1 MSSESKTPL
10 LDESRAADNE
20 ARMIQLNKELT
31 NIVTKIGYAM
41 KNYTTNKE
49 ESEKMI
55 IEVVD
60 ELDELEKQYTFRNF
74 LSFLKS
80 SSKEFIKDVKNGV
93 IDVFRNNGGSIIEEK
108 EKVTFK
114 TPLGEESITNEE
126 TCNPM
131 HMENGR
137 QQQNGGFIFDPFSLA
152 AIGVSASIATGITI
166 GLAFIYIFLCTV
178 FHVRNFSRN
187 RRSNDVK
194 WYTAK
199 KYACLPVGIVLFAIR
214 CISCAEPR
222 RGGKL
227 KTARKRF
234 LIKKNRKSKAKKSK
248 KSRK

>member
-80 SSKEFIKDVKNGV
+80 SSKEFIKDVQNGV
-93 IDVFRNNGGSIIEEK
+93 IDVFRNNGGSIIKK
-108 EKVTFK
+108 EDKVTFI
-114 TPLGEESITNEE
+114 TPLGEESITNEDAE
-126 TCNPM
+126 EQTCNPM
-131 HMENGR
+131 HMKIGN
-137 QQQNGGFIFDPFSLA
+137 QNGGFIHL
-152 AIGVSASIATGITI
+152 GIT
-166 GLAFIYIFLCTV
+166 
-178 FHVRNFSRN
+178 
-187 RRSNDVK
+187 
-194 WYTAK
+194 
-199 KYACLPVGIVLFAIR
+199 PIR
-214 CISCAEPR
+214 H
-222 RGGKL
+222 
-227 KTARKRF
+227 
-234 LIKKNRKSKAKKSK
+234 
-248 KSRK
+248 

>member
-80 SSKEFIKDVKNGV
+80 SSKEFIKDV
-93 IDVFRNNGGSIIEEK
+93 
-108 EKVTFK
+108 
-114 TPLGEESITNEE
+114 
-126 TCNPM
+126 
-131 HMENGR
+131 
-137 QQQNGGFIFDPFSLA
+137 
-152 AIGVSASIATGITI
+152 
-166 GLAFIYIFLCTV
+166 
-178 FHVRNFSRN
+178 
-187 RRSNDVK
+187 
-194 WYTAK
+194 
-199 KYACLPVGIVLFAIR
+199 
-214 CISCAEPR
+214 
-222 RGGKL
+222 
-227 KTARKRF
+227 
-234 LIKKNRKSKAKKSK
+234 
-248 KSRK
+248 